1 MTRTLLRLSQKWLI
15 FVYKLLIFII
25 GDLNMTTENRYLNC
39 LLQIYDLTVLIKKPT
54 CYQSPNPNYTGHF
67 LTNRKALFKHCQTF
81 ETVLS
86 DHYKKI
92 STIMK
97 KKKKYRSYKKF
108 NHECFSDALK
118 EALET
123 LESDTYGEFEK

>member
-1 MTRTLLRLSQKWLI
+1 
-15 FVYKLLIFII
+15 
-25 GDLNMTTENRYLNC
+25 
-39 LLQIYDLTVLIKKPT
+39 
-54 CYQSPNPNYTGHF
+54 
-67 LTNRKALFKHCQTF
+67 
-81 ETVLS
+81 
-86 DHYKKI
+86 
-92 STIMK
+92 MK